1 MDPQL
6 SLILGGV
13 RSGKSGFAEKLVREL
28 DQPTL
33 YLATGVP
40 SDPEMEQRIRRHRE
54 SRPSVWDTL
63 EEPVDLAGCLK
74 GALASTRPPAVVLVD
89 SLDVWVS
96 NLLLKHEDEPSEALE
111 ERAMASL
118 SQLLQVWRSSQTAL
132 FLVSGEVGLSLVPP
146 NPLGR
151 RFQDLLGLVNQKMA
165 GAAGR
170 VYLVVSGIPIEIKGE
185 IKGSNP
191 GIEIP

>member
-6 SLILGGV
+6 SLVLGGV

-40 SDPEMEQRIRRHRE
+40 SDAEMEQRIRRHRE
-54 SRPSVWDTL
+54 SRPSHWATL
-63 EEPVDLAGCLK
+63 EEPIDLAGCLQ
-74 GALASTRPPAVVLVD
+74 GALASTRAPAVVLVD
-89 SLDVWVS
+89 SLDVWAS
-96 NLLLKHEDEPSEALE
+96 NLLLKHEDETSEALE
-111 ERAMASL
+111 GLAMASL
-118 SQLLQVWRSSQTAL
+118 SRLLQVWRGSQTAL

-146 NPLGR
+146 YVLGR

-165 GAAGR
+165 DAAGR
-170 VYLVVSGIPIEIKGE
+170 VYLVVSGIPIEIKNE
-185 IKGSNP
+185 IKGPNP
-191 GIEIP
+191 GNEIP

>member
-1 MDPQL
+1 
-6 SLILGGV
+6 
-13 RSGKSGFAEKLVREL
+13 
-28 DQPTL
+28 
-33 YLATGVP
+33 
-40 SDPEMEQRIRRHRE
+40 
-54 SRPSVWDTL
+54 
-63 EEPVDLAGCLK
+63 
-74 GALASTRPPAVVLVD
+74 
-89 SLDVWVS
+89 
-96 NLLLKHEDEPSEALE
+96 LE

-165 GAAGR
+165 DAADR

>member
-40 SDPEMEQRIRRHRE
+40 SDAEMEQRIRRHRD
-54 SRPSVWDTL
+54 SRPSHWDTL
-63 EEPVDLAGCLK
+63 EEPVDLAGCLQ

-96 NLLLKHEDEPSEALE
+96 NLLLKHEDESAEALE
-111 ERAMASL
+111 ELVMASL
-118 SQLLQVWRSSQTAL
+118 SQLLRVWGSSHAAL

-146 NPLGR
+146 YPLGR
-151 RFQDLLGLVNQKMA
+151 RFQDLLGLVNQRI
-165 GAAGR
+165 AATATE
-170 VYLVVSGIPIEIKGE
+170 VYLVVAGIPTQIK
-185 IKGSNP
+185 P
-191 GIEIP
+191 YD